1 MTEWE
6 LRKKIESGELASNN
20 GTVMRTL
27 AVAGNDY
34 KYLKLKSLLLV
45 LAGEISR
52 SALCSSI
59 NYLADSGYLHVP
71 QIESKCDASVSD
83 VDLEALEVKM
93 TPQGVQ
99 IQRCVRQDPLVN
111 M

>member
-34 KYLKLKSLLLV
+34 KYLKLK
-45 LAGEISR
+45 
-52 SALCSSI
+52 
-59 NYLADSGYLHVP
+59 
-71 QIESKCDASVSD
+71 
-83 VDLEALEVKM
+83 
-93 TPQGVQ
+93 
-99 IQRCVRQDPLVN
+99 
-111 M
+111 

>member
-34 KYLKLKSLLLV
+34 KYLKLKSLLWCLPEKS
-45 LAGEISR
+45 AGVHCAA
-52 SALCSSI
+52 ALTIWRTAAICMCGRLKA
-59 NYLADSGYLHVP
+59 NAMPVFR
-71 QIESKCDASVSD
+71 
-83 VDLEALEVKM
+83 M
-93 TPQGVQ
+93 
-99 IQRCVRQDPLVN
+99 
-111 M
+111 